1 MNVFKTSVELERN
14 DEIQDISQRQ
24 SRKDLTDLM
33 LLGVILFHILNGRTF
48 SNWLIMDYL
57 PEYGLFIFI
66 SRQSNSIG
74 LGWGDDK

>member
-48 SNWLIMDYL
+48 SN
-57 PEYGLFIFI
+57 
-66 SRQSNSIG
+66 
-74 LGWGDDK
+74 